1 MLRPRFVPY
10 LVGLA
15 AILVSIAALLTI
27 AHEVRDWRGDHR
39 GRDDQR
45 HGDRWQ
51 RPDDRRG
58 SNRDGRDG
66 RQGPGAR
73 GGEGSDYFGQ
83 PGMPGGPPQGPPRAH
98 HRAPPRAHHRAPP
111 QGPPQGAPG
120 LPPGA
125 PYLGVNVEPA
135 EGGAAV
141 RAVAPNSPAAA
152 AGVRDGDLI
161 VRAAG
166 KDVRDIEAL
175 RGALAVPKPGERYE
189 LVVKRDGTDQTLTVQ
204 AATVPQPPREF
215 RPGDPAPAAPAPTR
229 S

>member
-1 MLRPRFVPY
+1 M
-10 LVGLA
+10 
-15 AILVSIAALLTI
+15 
-27 AHEVRDWRGDHR
+27 
-39 GRDDQR
+39 
-45 HGDRWQ
+45 
-51 RPDDRRG
+51 
-58 SNRDGRDG
+58 
-66 RQGPGAR
+66 
-73 GGEGSDYFGQ
+73 
-83 PGMPGGPPQGPPRAH
+83 
-98 HRAPPRAHHRAPP
+98 
-111 QGPPQGAPG
+111 
-120 LPPGA
+120 
-125 PYLGVNVEPA
+125 EPA

>member
-83 PGMPGGPPQGPPRAH
+83 PGMPGG
-98 HRAPPRAHHRAPP
+98 PP

>member
-152 AGVRDGDLI
+152 AGVRDSDLI

>member
-83 PGMPGGPPQGPPRAH
+83 PGMPGGPPQGPPQG
-98 HRAPPRAHHRAPP
+98 PPK
-111 QGPPQGAPG
+111 GPPQGAPG

-215 RPGDPAPAAPAPTR
+215 RPGYPAPAAPAPTR